1 MVEERIE
8 AVMQTD
14 IVRLSPDMPIREA
27 VARLVETESAAAP
40 VVDETDTLVGIL
52 SQKDCFRSALNASYY
67 QQWSGTV
74 AEHFTPDVETLDA
87 STDFVTAAEMF
98 LEKPYR
104 TYPVVRG
111 GQLVGILARSDL
123 LAAFLKYG

>member
-1 MVEERIE
+1 MVGERIE

-14 IVRLSPDMPIREA
+14 IVRLTPDMPIREA

-74 AEHFTPDVETLDA
+74 AEYFTSDVETIEA